1 MKPVARS
8 ILHNSF
14 RTGITLKGIDGI
26 LEIIGAVLIWFVEP
40 AKLSEPV
47 RLALVHELSRDPR
60 DFVAAHLLHVTER
73 LTSANRGF
81 AIAFLLSHGLVKII
95 IVAAL
100 WMDQLWA
107 YPLGIGVFSA
117 FGVYQVYRWT
127 HTHSL
132 ALVLLT
138 IFDAL
143 VIYLTWAE
151 YVMQKRAREPQR

>member
-8 ILHNSF
+8 ILHSSF

-26 LEIIGAVLIWFVEP
+26 LEVVGAILIWFVDP
-40 AKLSEPV
+40 AKISEPV
-47 RLALVHELSRDPR
+47 QTALAHELSRDPH
-60 DFVAAHLLHVTER
+60 DFVAAHLLHMTER
-73 LTSANRGF
+73 LTSANRTF
-81 AIAFLLSHGLVKII
+81 AFAFLLSHGLVKII

-127 HTHSL
+127 HTHSFF
-132 ALVLLT
+132 LVLLT
-138 IFDAL
+138 IFDVL

-151 YVMQKRAREPQR
+151 YVLQKRAREPQR